1 MPEARKPAGTASS
14 FVPNVKLKSTV
25 IYLWLALCWFGFCD
39 VAFAGGTWASLASSP
54 PAGVNMCLLLGDGT
68 VLGMNGDGTCV
79 KLTPNSSGSYRNGT
93 WTTVAHMNDDRLFF
107 ASALLTNGNVFV
119 AGGEYGAGHDHAELY
134 DPLNN
139 VWTRIPDPVPGVGFS
154 DAISKILP
162 NGNVLV
168 APVSLFGGCRIYN
181 VYSNTWQTAASSQ
194 NQNEVCWVKLPND
207 NIITIDTGAQ
217 TSEHYVPSL
226 NQWIVDGNVPVPV
239 YGYGAEI
246 GGGFLLPN
254 GKVFYVGGNTNT
266 AIYTPGATVSS
277 AGSWVASATIP
288 NNLGAVDA
296 PAAMLVNGK
305 ILCALGPVGGFNGPS
320 SYYEYDYTTDSFTQV
335 NAPGGGTTYGP
346 APFATSMLDLP
357 DGTVLFVGGQNS
369 TSLYIYTPDGTPLA
383 AGQPGINTI
392 TENTDGSY
400 HLTGTNLNGIS
411 EGAAYGDD
419 EQMDSN
425 YPLVRM
431 TNSTS
436 GNVYYARTFNRSSTS
451 VMTSNLVLSTEFSLP
466 QNLPTGTYS
475 LVVVANGNPSAPT
488 NFVYSPPAVPTGLAA
503 ISGSNALVKLSW
515 NTSAGATA
523 YNLKRS
529 ASSTGY
535 FATIATLT
543 GTTYTNTGLING
555 FTYYYKVAAVGSGGP
570 SADSTSVNATPAGP
584 PPVPTGL
591 AAVGGANGFV
601 PLSWSPSFGATSYN
615 LKRATV
621 NGGPYNTVFSVAGT
635 NYNDA
640 NVTNGVAYYYVLTA
654 VGPNGESAATAQV
667 NATPLAPVVVTWF
680 KADAITGLGNGAAVA
695 SWTDS
700 SGNGFTAAQATAG
713 QRPTYSTAAV
723 NGLPVVHFNS
733 ASSQNLT
740 FNRPIQDNFTMFCV
754 FRSTQGLNSGTLF
767 WQGAGLVNG
776 EVAGTANDF
785 GTCLFANGQ
794 VSAGIG
800 NPDTSINSLAN
811 YNDGKPHLMSW
822 KRAITTG
829 KVELYM
835 DGALAGSFIGNLNS
849 LTAPA
854 KLALGAQQTGN
865 NFLTGDLG
873 EVKIYSSALSDT
885 DRAAQ
890 ESGLMTKW
898 GITNALTLA
907 GNVVVNLDATALP
920 TGSLAY
926 ITNNGSAG
934 GVFQSYTN
942 TGVGPQVI
950 AVGGGTRG
958 VLFDGNSM
966 LVHNTSLNGS
976 AQYAPANLTSTSF
989 TGFSVEAWVYEPTT
1003 INDSPVVSWGTRGN
1017 CGGQISCAYGSST
1030 SWGALAI
1037 WCNDHGWGTQPAI
1050 GQWHYLVW
1058 TLWTNGVETL
1068 YADGVTNAT
1077 YTGITPSVDPNNNIC
1092 IAFSH
1097 GNTAGSLAGG
1107 VNGGCEIVG
1116 RVRVMDG
1123 ILTSQQVAN
1132 NFATEKGAFTNGTPA
1147 FLTTAPLHRWSFT
1160 NAVNA
1165 NATGL
1170 VVTDIGS
1177 ANGTTNQIN
1186 GLIRNNGGTA
1196 AFTGSQLTLSGGSS
1210 ATAPYVDFTNAL
1222 ISVLST
1228 NRSGSGQLTVEA
1240 WLTPQAA
1247 GNWARV
1253 FECGSTTSGKI
1264 TAPGGTFTG
1273 VNYAGLVATPSGSQ
1287 NQSGVAFGTGNYS
1300 FSSTVTGTA
1309 MHLAMTWDD
1318 VTNTGSVK
1326 LYENGVQV
1334 AAMTGAPRMTSI
1346 SDLNNWLGRSSFSSD
1361 ANLQGSVAEFRIFNR
1376 LLSPAELMND
1386 YQLGPAFAGNVIK
1399 WNGNLTTN
1407 WEVNTTSNW
1416 LAGNIPVRFQNSVA
1430 VQFDDTLAGT
1440 TNVAIAAAVS
1450 PSAVVVSNAAFNYI
1464 FSGSNGITGSA
1475 TLTKL
1480 GAGTLTLNNSNAYT
1494 GSTFVNAGSLFV
1506 NGSLA
1511 AGSFVS
1517 VASGAT
1523 LGGNGV
1529 INGAVTINSGG
1540 TISPGTGIGILKF
1553 TVAPFLNGRTLME
1566 INRGAATNADKII
1579 RAGGNLNYA
1588 GTLVVTNL
1596 GATLQSGDTF
1606 DLFDATSFSG
1616 SFSSLTLPAL
1626 STGLIWNTN
1635 DLPVNGTL
1643 YVTNI
1648 FFNLTYTADANGSI
1662 SGSATQSVIY
1672 AGSGSAVTAVPNT
1685 GYAFTNWSDG
1695 STANP
1700 RTDANIT
1707 NNLTVTA
1714 NFVPLIYTLSY
1725 NAGTNGSLTGTTP
1738 QSVTY
1743 GNSGSAVTAVPNAG
1757 FAFTNWSDGLTANPR
1772 TDSNVSSNLTVT
1784 ANFISIFTGALPSP
1798 WTTNA
1803 IGNLTAATSAT
1814 YSNGVFTIASAGT
1827 NISSNNDNFW
1837 FVNQPFTN
1845 DATLVARVV
1854 SQSGTNVS
1862 ARAGVMM
1869 RENFSSGSRSVFVG
1883 LTPAGEA
1890 QWIRRTTNGGNS
1902 SITTIAGKP
1911 APYWVRLTRSTNVF
1925 TGYVSGDGATWLQ
1938 VASVSI
1944 GVNSNYTL
1952 GLAVCS
1958 GSGSA
1963 LNTTIFDN
1971 VTVTNSTSFGSIL
1984 TTTPST
1990 PAIIGTLNLS
2000 ADAISF
2006 TVTGETN
2013 SVWQLEESID
2023 LINWTP
2029 LQSVGFAGGIL
2040 QQQEAD
2046 DARPQRFLRLHSIQ

>member
-1 MPEARKPAGTASS
+1 M
-14 FVPNVKLKSTV
+14 
-25 IYLWLALCWFGFCD
+25 
-39 VAFAGGTWASLASSP
+39 
-54 PAGVNMCLLLGDGT
+54 LLGDGT
-68 VLGMNGDGTCV
+68 VLTYDGDGNCN
-79 KLTPNSSGSYRNGT
+79 KLTPDNHGNYVNGS
-93 WTTVAHMNDDRLFF
+93 WTQVAHMNDSRLFF

-119 AGGEYGAGHDHAELY
+119 AGGEYGTGHDHAELY

-139 VWTRIPDPVPGVGFS
+139 VWTRVPDPVPGVGFS

-181 VYSNTWQTAASSQ
+181 VFSNSWQTAASSQ

-207 NIITIDTGAQ
+207 NILTIDTGAQ

-246 GGGFLLPN
+246 GAGFLLPN
-254 GKVFYVGGNTNT
+254 GKVFYIGGNTNT

-296 PAAMLVNGK
+296 PAAMMLNGK
-305 ILCALGPVGGFNGPS
+305 LLCALGPVGGFNGPS
-320 SYYEYDYTTDSFTQV
+320 SYYEYDYTLDSFTQV

-357 DGTVLFVGGQNS
+357 DGTVLFIGGQNS

-383 AGQPGINTI
+383 AGQPGINSLTQ
-392 TENTDGSY
+392 NTDGTY

-431 TNSTS
+431 TNSIS
-436 GNVYYARTFNRSSTS
+436 GNVYYARAFNRSSTS

-466 QNLPTGTYS
+466 QNLPAGTYS
-475 LVVVANGNPSAPT
+475 LVAVANGNPSVAQT
-488 NFVYSPPAVPTGLAA
+488 FVYSPPAVPTGLAA
-503 ISGSNALVKLSW
+503 LSGSNALVKLSW

-543 GTTYTNTGLING
+543 GTAYTNTGLING
-555 FTYYYKVAAVGSGGP
+555 FTYFYKVAAVGSGGP
-570 SADSTSVNATPAGP
+570 SSDSAAVNATPAGP
-584 PPVPTGL
+584 PPVPTGF

-601 PLSWSPSFGATSYN
+601 PLSWGSSFGATSYN
-615 LKRATV
+615 LKRGTV
-621 NGGPYNTVFSVAGT
+621 NGGPYNTVVSVAGT
-635 NYNDA
+635 NYIDA
-640 NVTNGVAYYYVLTA
+640 NVTNGVAYYYILSA
-654 VGPNGESAATAQV
+654 VGPNGESVATTQV
-667 NATPLAPVVVTWF
+667 SATPLTPVVVTWF

-700 SGNGFTAAQATAG
+700 SGNGFTASQATVG
-713 QRPTYSTAAV
+713 QRPTYSTAAI

-733 ASSQNLT
+733 ASSQSLT
-740 FNRPIQDNFTMFCV
+740 FNRSIQDNFTMFCV
-754 FRSTQGLNSGTLF
+754 FRSTQGLNAGSQF
-767 WQGAGLVNG
+767 YAGAGLVNG

-794 VSAGIG
+794 VCAGIG
-800 NPDTSINSLAN
+800 NPDTSINSLAG
-811 YNDGKPHLMSW
+811 YNDGKPHLMSF
-822 KRAITTG
+822 KRALITG
-829 KVELYM
+829 RGELYL
-835 DGALAGSFIGNLNS
+835 DGALAGSFTGNLNS
-849 LTAPA
+849 LTGPA
-854 KLALGAQQTGN
+854 KLALGAQQTGI
-865 NFLTGDLG
+865 NFLNGDLG

-885 DRAAQ
+885 DRTAQ
-890 ESGLMTKW
+890 ESELKSKW
-898 GITNALTLA
+898 GITNNLSLA
-907 GNVVVNLDATALP
+907 GTVVVNLDATALP
-920 TGSLAY
+920 VGSLAY
-926 ITNNGSAG
+926 VTNLGSAG
-934 GVFQSYTN
+934 GVFQAYTN
-942 TGVGPQVI
+942 SGLGPQVI
-950 AVGGGTRG
+950 AVGAGTRG

-966 LVHNTSLNGS
+966 LVHNTSVNGT

-1017 CGGQISCAYGSST
+1017 CGGQVSCDYGSSP

-1037 WCNDHGWGTQPAI
+1037 WCNDHGWGTQPVA

-1058 TLWTNGVETL
+1058 TLWTNGVESL
-1068 YADGVTNAT
+1068 YADGVTNAI
-1077 YTGITPSVDPNNNIC
+1077 YTGITPSVDPNNNIA

-1097 GNTAGSLAGG
+1097 GNTAGSLTGG
-1107 VNGGCEIVG
+1107 VNGGCEIIG

-1123 ILTSQQVAN
+1123 ILSAQQVAN
-1132 NFATEKGAFTNGTPA
+1132 NFVTEKNSFTNGTPA

-1186 GLIRNNGGTA
+1186 GIIRNNGGTA

-1222 ISVLST
+1222 VSVLST
-1228 NRSGSGQLTVEA
+1228 NRNGSGQLTVEA

-1253 FECGSTTSGKI
+1253 FECGSTSIGKVS
-1264 TAPGGTFTG
+1264 APGGSFTG
-1273 VNYAGLVATPSGSQ
+1273 VNYAGLVATPSGNQ
-1287 NQSGVAFGTGNYS
+1287 NLSAVAFGTGNNF
-1300 FSSTVTGTA
+1300 FSSTVTGNP
-1309 MHLAMTWDD
+1309 MHMAMTWDD
-1318 VTNTGSVK
+1318 VTNTGVVK
-1326 LYENGVQV
+1326 IYENGVQV
-1334 AAMTGAPRMTSI
+1334 AAMSGAPRMTSI
-1346 SDLNNWLGRSSFSSD
+1346 NDLNNWLGRSSFSSD

-1376 LLSPAELMND
+1376 LLSPSELIND
-1386 YQLGPAFAGNVIK
+1386 YQLGPTFAGSVIK
-1399 WNGNLTTN
+1399 WNGNLTAN
-1407 WEVNTTSNW
+1407 WDVNTTSNW
-1416 LAGNIPVRFQNSVA
+1416 LAGNIPVRFQNSVTA
-1430 VQFDDTLAGT
+1430 QFDDTLAGT
-1440 TNVAIAAAVS
+1440 TNVTIVAAVQ
-1450 PSAVVVSNAAFNYI
+1450 PAAVVVTNAAMNYF

-1480 GAGTLTLNNSNAYT
+1480 GAGTLTLNNSNSYT
-1494 GSTFVNAGSLFV
+1494 GGTFVNGGSLFV

-1511 AGSFVS
+1511 AVS
-1517 VASGAT
+1517 VAIGAT

-1529 INGAVTINSGG
+1529 INGSVTVNSGG
-1540 TISPGTGIGILKF
+1540 TISPGTGIGIL
-1553 TVAPFLNGRTLME
+1553 TLGAAPSLNGRTLME

-1579 RAGGNLNYA
+1579 RAGGSLAYA
-1588 GTLVVTNL
+1588 GTLTVTNL

-1616 SFSSLTLPAL
+1616 NFSSILLPAL
-1626 STGLIWNTN
+1626 STGLTWITN
-1635 DLPVNGTL
+1635 NLAINGTI

-1648 FFNLTYTADANGSI
+1648 FYSLTYNAGVNGSI
-1662 SGSATQSVIY
+1662 SGSATQSVSY
-1672 AGSGSAVTAVPNT
+1672 AGSGAAVTAVPNT

-1695 STANP
+1695 STSNP
-1700 RTDANIT
+1700 RTDANVT
-1707 NNLTVTA
+1707 NNLNVTA
-1714 NFVPLIYTLSY
+1714 NFVPLIYTLTY
-1725 NAGTNGSLTGTTP
+1725 NAGTNGSLTGISP
-1738 QSVTY
+1738 QSVSY
-1743 GNSGSAVTAVPNAG
+1743 GSSGSAVTAVPNNG
-1757 FAFTNWSDGLTANPR
+1757 FTFTNWSDGLTANPR
-1772 TDSNVSSNLTVT
+1772 TDSNVTSNLSVT
-1784 ANFISIFTGALPSP
+1784 AIFVSVFTDALPAP

-1803 IGNLTAATSAT
+1803 VGNFTAATSAT
-1814 YSNGVFTIASAGT
+1814 YSNGVFTIAGAGT
-1827 NISSNNDNFW
+1827 NISGTNDNFW

-1845 DATLVARVV
+1845 HATLVARIV
-1854 SQSGTNVS
+1854 SQDGTNAS

-1869 RENFSSGSRSVFVG
+1869 RENFGAGSRSVFVG
-1883 LTPAGEA
+1883 LTPAAEA
-1890 QWIRRTTNGGNS
+1890 QWVRRTTFGDNS
-1902 SITTIAGKP
+1902 SITTVAGKSV
-1911 APYWVRLTRSTNVF
+1911 PYWVRLSRSTNTF
-1925 TGYVSGDGATWLQ
+1925 TGYISRDGATWLQ

-1944 GVNSNYTL
+1944 GANTNYAL

-1963 LNTTIFDN
+1963 LNVSIFDN
-1971 VTVTNSTSFGSIL
+1971 VLVTNSTSYGSTP
-1984 TTTPST
+1984 TTTPT
-1990 PAIIGTLNLS
+1990 NPALIGALNLS
-2000 ADAISF
+2000 VDSVSF
-2006 TVTGETN
+2006 TITGETN
-2013 SVWQLEESID
+2013 SVWQLEESTN
-2023 LINWTP
+2023 LFNWTP
-2029 LQSVGFAGGIL
+2029 LQSVGFAEGIL

-2046 DARPQRFLRLHSIQ
+2046 DARPQRFLRLHWIP